1 MGLLCLCGNA
11 EFRFLYFSIPRFL
24 FWHYVRLSILPDPD
38 QETET
43 VAQPPPPK
51 PVEPVVASSKVVG
64 GKYVPPG
71 KRGGDSGSTPSGPS
85 SRSYKKKSA
94 PQINNEQEFPSLAAS
109 SDLAKH
115 TWVGHLIRHQCHEL
129 THTLAS
135 GWLCENRSYDFILVL
150 QTNMNFIYCSLSLSR
165 FNL

>member
-1 MGLLCLCGNA
+1 MNYWSCSLFLIFVNVY
-11 EFRFLYFSIPRFL
+11 LYFPESE
-24 FWHYVRLSILPDPD
+24 

-43 VAQPPPPK
+43 VAPPPK
-51 PVEPVVASSKVVG
+51 PAEPVVASPKVVG

-85 SRSYKKKSA
+85 SRLGFKKKSA

-115 TWVGHLIRHQCHEL
+115 TWVGHL
-129 THTLAS
+129 TLLLIDCLKPFAKPNPRACL
-135 GWLCENRSYDFILVL
+135 WLCTHFIALPLDQSVH
-150 QTNMNFIYCSLSLSR
+150 NHAWSLECING
-165 FNL
+165 FG